1 MDRRS
6 FIKLTAV
13 SGTTAAVAA
22 CSGGAENTLVRFVP
36 AEDIIPGQAT
46 WKPSVC
52 PMCAS
57 GCGLTVRVMDADHD
71 VVRDGQAGVVR
82 IYAAKKLEGAAEHPV
97 NHGGLCTRGQAAIQA
112 TYHPDRIT
120 QPLKR
125 SGNRGEAKYQA
136 VSWDEALTELIGR
149 LDMLASSGNQRALT
163 FLGRRRAGH
172 RGLVVEQFLA
182 KFGAPPPITW
192 ELFDDDVLRRA
203 NGLSFGRA
211 QMPTFDLAN
220 ARFVISFGA
229 DFLGTWNSPVSQSH
243 AYGEMRQGRRG
254 VRGAFVQVEARMS
267 QTGANADQWVPV
279 RPGTDA
285 VLALGL
291 AHALMAAK
299 AAAPGDAGRAGTLI
313 DGWGAGLPDYTPE
326 AVEKQTGVTA
336 ARITRLAAEMADMRP
351 AVAMIGGPALAHTN
365 GLFAALA
372 VNALNALLGAVEQPG
387 GVSFTPQWNVAAA
400 AKAAAPAAKAAAPAA
415 QAPAATG
422 ASAGSLQQMAS
433 AVLAGD
439 AAAPQVL
446 MLDGANP
453 VFDAPTAWRVREA
466 LEKVPYIVS
475 VGSFLD
481 ETSSFADLI
490 LPDHSFLESW
500 VESVPE
506 SGSLVAVA
514 SAAPPT
520 MVPLHQTRAT
530 ADVLLDVS
538 RRLAT
543 PLDLPWESMEALLG
557 ATFAAFP
564 PAAEGGDPWQEAQEK
579 GGWWGTLA
587 ATQVASV
594 PGIEPGA
601 PAAPTTFA
609 EPQFDGDASKLP
621 FHFLPYASTTFYDGS
636 AAHLPWLQE
645 MPDPLTSAMWSSWV
659 EINPQT
665 AAKLGIGEGDL
676 VDLTSAHGTLR
687 SSAVITPGIAPDVVG
702 MPMGQGHTQFTRYA
716 TGRGEN
722 PAALLA
728 PLTVD
733 ATGSVAWAAT
743 RVSLARAGD
752 PDGRLVLFA
761 GGKFEEGHEGEEHR

>member
-13 SGTTAAVAA
+13 SGTTAALTS
-22 CSGGAENTLVRFVP
+22 CGGGAENALVRFVP
-36 AEDIIPGQAT
+36 DEDIIPGQAT

-52 PMCAS
+52 PMCSS
-57 GCGLTVRVMDADHD
+57 GCGLTVRVMDADRD
-71 VVRDGQAGVVR
+71 VVRDGQAGVVK

-125 SGNRGEAKYQA
+125 TGNRGEAKYQA
-136 VSWDEALTELIGR
+136 VSWDDAIAELVGR
-149 LDMLASSGNQRALT
+149 LDMLASGGNTRALT
-163 FLGRRRAGH
+163 FLGRRLGGH
-172 RGLVVEQFLA
+172 RGLVVQQFLA
-182 KFGAPPPITW
+182 KFGAPPPVAW
-192 ELFDDDVLRRA
+192 ELFDDDVVRRA
-203 NGLSFGRA
+203 NELSFGRA

-254 VRGAFVQVEARMS
+254 IRGSFVQVEARMS

-299 AAAPGDAGRAGTLI
+299 AAAPADAGRAGSLI
-313 DGWGAGLPDYTPE
+313 EGWGAGLPDYTPE
-326 AVEKQTGVTA
+326 AVEKQTGVA
-336 ARITRLAAEMADMRP
+336 AAKITRLAAEMAEMRP
-351 AVAMIGGPALAHTN
+351 AMAMIGGPALAHTN

-372 VNALNALLGAVEQPG
+372 MNALNALLGAVDKPG

-400 AKAAAPAAKAAAPAA
+400 AKAAGPAAAPPASVERLAA
-415 QAPAATG
+415 
-422 ASAGSLQQMAS
+422 

-446 MLDGANP
+446 LLDGANP
-453 VFDAPTAWRVREA
+453 VFDAPKAWRVREA
-466 LEKVPYIVS
+466 LEKVSYIVS
-475 VGSFLD
+475 FGSFLD
-481 ETSSFADLI
+481 EASSLADLI

-500 VESVPE
+500 TESIPE

-514 SAAPPT
+514 SAAPPA
-520 MVPLHQTRAT
+520 MAPLHQTRAT
-530 ADVLLDVS
+530 ADVLLDLG
-538 RRLAT
+538 RRLGT

-564 PAAEGGDPWQEAQEK
+564 PATEGGDPWMEAQEK
-579 GGWWGTLA
+579 GGWWGTLPA
-587 ATQVASV
+587 SQVATV
-594 PGIEPGA
+594 LGA
-601 PAAPTTFA
+601 LRSGPAAPATFA
-609 EPQFDGDASKLP
+609 EPQFDGDAAKFP

-676 VDLTSAHGTLR
+676 VDVTSAHGTLR
-687 SSAVITPGIAPDVVG
+687 SSAVITPGIAPDIVS

-728 PLTVD
+728 PLTEQ
-733 ATGSVAWAAT
+733 ATGSLAWAAT
-743 RVSLARAGD
+743 RVSLARTGG

-761 GGKFEEGHEGEEHR
+761 GGKVEEGHEHEEHR